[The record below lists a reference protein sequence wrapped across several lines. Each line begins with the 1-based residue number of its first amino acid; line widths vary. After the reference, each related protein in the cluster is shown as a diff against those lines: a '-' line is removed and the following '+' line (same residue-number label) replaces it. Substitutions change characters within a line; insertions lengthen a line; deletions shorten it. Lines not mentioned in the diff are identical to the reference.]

1 MHSEIKN
8 VATES
13 VHIKSENRLELITG
27 LLIAIFAAVLSIAE
41 LGSGKYGKLE
51 ILTNNQKNEAYE
63 TVQSKSI
70 KQILYESHRD
80 FIKCLISSGT
90 IDSNKKVSI
99 DEYETS
105 LNKDIIHYEKEKI
118 EVLKGSDVVGKK
130 NWVQKQGGELGKVIG
145 AQEWAAK
152 ASKLEI
158 ACDTFDLAVL
168 FLQVCLVMGAISLV
182 IKQDNLK
189 KIFLFVMLTLGAIGI
204 IYGAYAFTLTHAV

>member
-1 MHSEIKN
+1 MAHEPHL
-8 VATES
+8 
-13 VHIKSENRLELITG
+13 HINKENRLELITG

-51 ILTNNQKNEAYE
+51 ILTNNQKNEAYQ

-80 FIKCLISSGT
+80 FIKSIISSGI
-90 IDSNKKVSI
+90 IDSNKKGPI
-99 DEYETS
+99 DEYEAD

-118 EVLKGSDVVGKK
+118 EVLKGSDVVGKE
-130 NWVQKQGGELGKVIG
+130 NWVQKQGGELGKIIG
-145 AQEWAAK
+145 AEEWAAK
-152 ASKLEI
+152 SNKLAE

-182 IKQDNLK
+182 IKQDKLK
-189 KIFLFVMLTLGAIGI
+189 KIFLFVMLTLGAIGL
-204 IYGAYAFTLTHAV
+204 IYGSYAFMLTHAI